1 MDTFSFSVERIG
13 GSLKLNCSVSDVFP
27 EPHLHLLRDTETISV
42 TETLSVVNR
51 DSFSVS
57 VHEELNQRHI
67 PDTSLL
73 GCRLNIP
80 GTNFSITEQQVFR
93 KYRQQPRSLPRHSSR
108 ANSQTPTMGAIITA
122 VAAIVAIVGRTF
134 DK

>member
-1 MDTFSFSVERIG
+1 MERIG

-27 EPHLHLLRDTETISV
+27 EPQLHLLRDTQTISV

-57 VHEELNQRHI
+57 VHEELKQRHI

-108 ANSQTPTMGAIITA
+108 ANSQTPTTGAITAA
-122 VAAIVAIVGRTF
+122 VAIAIAAIVGRTLGT
-134 DK
+134 